1 MVRLKQRSAEQEG
14 NAEEHKIN
22 TERRSKGGGDNDM
35 EVGGVMYLSP
45 GMVSLVRLV
54 CVPGLPGH
62 QGQHVHC
69 P

>member
-22 TERRSKGGGDNDM
+22 TERRSKGGGDKDM

-45 GMVSLVRLV
+45 GMVSLLAV
-54 CVPGLPGH
+54 G
-62 QGQHVHC
+62 
-69 P
+69 